1 MTGNCAAGKERTRT
15 DGRES
20 GGPVLEE
27 DLWGSSR
34 ACEMRDG
41 REAGIWEKDERSR
54 KGRKM
59 MDRKGVVGTHG
70 CPEKADGRQQKLTWK
85 GVCWA
90 CQLTVTGESVACLL
104 QGRFHI
110 LVP

>member
-34 ACEMRDG
+34 ACEMREG
-41 REAGIWEKDERSR
+41 REAGVREKDE
-54 KGRKM
+54 
-59 MDRKGVVGTHG
+59 
-70 CPEKADGRQQKLTWK
+70 
-85 GVCWA
+85 
-90 CQLTVTGESVACLL
+90 
-104 QGRFHI
+104 
-110 LVP
+110 

>member
-1 MTGNCAAGKERTRT
+1 MTGNWAAGKERTRA

-41 REAGIWEKDERSR
+41 REAGIWGKDERSR
-54 KGRKM
+54 KGGKM
-59 MDRKGVVGTHG
+59 MDRKGRRTDVRR
-70 CPEKADGRQQKLTWK
+70 RQM
-85 GVCWA
+85 G
-90 CQLTVTGESVACLL
+90 GS
-104 QGRFHI
+104 RS
-110 LVP
+110 